1 MFSSVSSRGWRPASI
16 VFGSYRSIA
25 RPFGNKKASRVERPV
40 WKLPRGPRWLPA
52 LRKKLLHYRDS
63 SNRPASAHLDERSR
77 RMADYT
83 LVNLKEVEDQ
93 APRFGLSPNWEI
105 RMARVALELQ
115 QSGVSYQRLEPNFRL
130 PFGHKHK
137 RQEEVYVLIGGSV
150 RIKLEDEVVELKPL
164 DAVRVHQDT
173 MRGLDAGRAR
183 AAR

>member
-1 MFSSVSSRGWRPASI
+1 
-16 VFGSYRSIA
+16 
-25 RPFGNKKASRVERPV
+25 
-40 WKLPRGPRWLPA
+40 
-52 LRKKLLHYRDS
+52 
-63 SNRPASAHLDERSR
+63 
-77 RMADYT
+77 MADYT

-173 MRGLDAGRAR
+173 MRGFEAGPDGAELISIG
-183 AAR
+183 APNTGPGDGETVQGWWSD